1 VIEVDY
7 LGRLWWQGEAE
18 VVACLE

>member
-7 LGRLWWQGEAE
+7 LGRLWWRGEAE